1 MKVLM
6 LQDTRNYA
14 GTEAHILTLSKALR
28 DCELIDVEFLV
39 PSHGELH
46 KRGSDERFR
55 IYSATGGF
63 FGFLLSAIRAVHVGR
78 PDILHT
84 HNGRTTLI
92 AVLVANVFHCRVVTT
107 QHFLEPAHTVAAG
120 LVGRVK
126 RAVHQWVGR
135 NVDYRI
141 CVSHAAYQKML
152 ERDDVIASDSV
163 NYAVIHNGIDID
175 GYKRTVT
182 KSKSDVYLDL
192 GIDSKSKLV
201 VCAAR
206 LELEKNIDILLAS
219 FRRVIDSGTKAQL
232 VIAGEGSQRDELE
245 RQIIELQLRK
255 CVKMLG
261 FRSDV
266 PDLIAAADA
275 FVLPSSDEPF
285 GLVLVEA
292 MTLGTP
298 IVAAAAGGPLEITDN
313 GKYGFLFE
321 PNNPAMLAER
331 LGLVLGPER
340 RIASEAKSIAT
351 ERFSARQMA
360 SHTKQAYDT
369 VNSISE

>member
-28 DCELIDVEFLV
+28 DFERIDVEFLV
-39 PSHGELH
+39 PVQGELH

-55 IYSATGGF
+55 IHTATGGF
-63 FGFLLSAIRAVHVGR
+63 FGFLVSAIRAVQSGR
-78 PDILHT
+78 PDIIHT

-92 AVLVANVFHCRVVTT
+92 AVMVAKVFKCQVVAT
-107 QHFLEPAHTVAAG
+107 QHFLEPAHTVATG
-120 LVGRVK
+120 LVGRAK
-126 RAVHQWVGR
+126 RAVHQWVGH
-135 NVDYRI
+135 NVNIRI

-152 ERDDVIASDSV
+152 ERGDAIASDAA

-175 GYKRTVT
+175 GYKRRVS
-182 KSKSDVYLDL
+182 KSKITVYSEL
-192 GIDSKSKLV
+192 GIDSESKLL

-206 LELEKNIDILLAS
+206 LELEKNIDILLSA
-219 FRRVIDSGTKAQL
+219 FKRIVDSGIKAQL
-232 VIAGEGSQRDELE
+232 VIAGEGSQRNDLE
-245 RQIIELQLRK
+245 RQIVEFQISN
-255 CVKMLG
+255 CVKLLG

-266 PDLIAAADA
+266 PDLISAADS

-292 MTLGTP
+292 MALGTP
-298 IVAAAAGGPLEITDN
+298 LVAAAAAGPLEITDS
-313 GKYGFLFE
+313 GKYGHLFE
-321 PNNPAMLAER
+321 PNNPDSLAETIV
-331 LGLVLGPER
+331 LVLGSAR
-340 RIASEAKSIAT
+340 SVASEAKQIVT

-360 SHTKQAYDT
+360 SSTKLTYDNVIGT
-369 VNSISE
+369 SK